1 MDHNPSIFIR
11 LPRLPGT
18 KWVPADIVDVIDKYG
33 DIKEVSINK
42 DGYGGQFA
50 VVHFNEW
57 YYPEG
62 MKIVDAVHK
71 GKPVRI
77 RALYRKYFNLIL
89 FKAPSDAASKV
100 VKSSPKVPV
109 APGISFGN
117 PGQLNAAEFLEQKKQ
132 NEIAA
137 FNFQQILDYHNDNL
151 VTRRHRSDSGVSDIT
166 MEDNYGISLCD
177 EHRERANVTKFTEEH
192 YEGKISQHYRHY
204 ELEEGE
210 IV

>member
-1 MDHNPSIFIR
+1 MDSSKPSIFIR

-33 DIKEVSINK
+33 DIKEVRVNK

-57 YYPEG
+57 YHPEG
-62 MKIVDAVHK
+62 AKIADAVHK
-71 GKPVRI
+71 GKPVRV

-89 FKAPSDAASKV
+89 FKAPSHKV
-100 VKSSPKVPV
+100 PVVQKLPIVPKVPV

-117 PGQLNAAEFLEQKKQ
+117 PGQLSAAEFLAQKKQ

-137 FNFQQILDYHNDNL
+137 FNFQQILDYHKDTL
-151 VTRRHRSDSGVSDIT
+151 TDILTRRHRSDSGVSDIT
-166 MEDNYGISLCD
+166 MED
-177 EHRERANVTKFTEEH
+177 EF
-192 YEGKISQHYRHY
+192 EGTVPQYYRHY
-204 ELEEGE
+204 ALEEGE
-210 IV
+210 II

>member
-62 MKIVDAVHK
+62 EKIADAVHK

-77 RALYRKYFNLIL
+77 RALYRKSFNLIL
-89 FKAPSDAASKV
+89 FKAKRPEAPVSKV
-100 VKSSPKVPV
+100 AKLPIVPKVPV

-117 PGQLNAAEFLEQKKQ
+117 PGQLTAAEFLEQKKQ

-137 FNFQQILDYHNDNL
+137 FNFQQIIDYHNDTL
-151 VTRRHRSDSGVSDIT
+151 TDILMRRHRSDSGVSDIT
-166 MEDNYGISLCD
+166 MEDDLEG
-177 EHRERANVTKFTEEH
+177 NVPQ
-192 YEGKISQHYRHY
+192 YYRHY
-204 ELEEGE
+204 ALEEGE